1 MANGGVQSKLFQP
14 LTLGR
19 QTLKN
24 RVALAPMTRF
34 RASDAHVP
42 LLPMVSTYYT
52 QRASGPGTLLITEG
66 TFISPRAGGYANVP
80 GIYNDAQIAAWRTV
94 TDSVHAQGS
103 YIFLQLWALGRT
115 AGVDELKADGFDLTS
130 SSAVPMSPEAA
141 TPRELTVEEIKG
153 FTGDYAQA
161 ARNAIAA
168 GFDGVEIHG
177 ANGYLVDQFIQDNV
191 NRRTDDYG
199 GSIERR
205 SRFAIEVA
213 TAVVNAVGADRVG
226 LRLSPFS
233 DFQGMKMD
241 DPIPQ
246 FTHLVKA
253 LKPLKLAY
261 IHVVRSVPDDVD
273 EPGPKEQVDF
283 VVDAWDN
290 TSPVIIA
297 GNFKAVSASK
307 AVDERYTNKDVVI
320 AFGRPFLATP
330 DIVFRLQHGI
340 SFNPYDRST
349 FYAPKSE
356 TGYIDQPFSK
366 EFERAKKA
374 SKLA

>member
-1 MANGGVQSKLFQP
+1 MANEEVQSKLFQP
-14 LTLGR
+14 LKLGR
-19 QTLKN
+19 QTLHN

-34 RASDAHVP
+34 RASDSHVP

-52 QRASGPGTLLITEG
+52 QRASEPGTLLITEG

-80 GIYNDAQIAAWRTV
+80 GIYNDEQIAAWRTV

-103 YIFLQLWALGRT
+103 FIFLQLWALGRT
-115 AGVDELKADGFDLTS
+115 AGVDKLKADGFDLTS
-130 SSAVPMSPEAA
+130 SSAVPMSPKAA
-141 TPRELTVEEIKG
+141 VPREMTLDEIKG
-153 FTGDYAQA
+153 FTEDYAQA

-177 ANGYLVDQFIQDNV
+177 ANGYLVDQFIQDKV
-191 NRRTDDYG
+191 NQRTDGYG
-199 GSIERR
+199 GSIEKR

-213 TAVVNAVGADRVG
+213 SAIVDAVGADRVG
-226 LRLSPFS
+226 IRLSPFS

-253 LKPLKLAY
+253 LKPLNLAY
-261 IHVVRSVPDDVD
+261 IHVVQTVPDDRD
-273 EPGPKEQVDF
+273 QPEPAEKVDF

-290 TSPVIIA
+290 TSPVVIA
-297 GNFKAVSASK
+297 GNFKAASAAR
-307 AVDERYTNKDVVI
+307 AVNEDFSGKDVVI

-330 DIVFRLQHGI
+330 DIVFRLKHGI

-366 EFERAKKA
+366 EFERVKKA
-374 SKLA
+374 SKLS

>member
-1 MANGGVQSKLFQP
+1 M
-14 LTLGR
+14 
-19 QTLKN
+19 
-24 RVALAPMTRF
+24 
-34 RASDAHVP
+34 
-42 LLPMVSTYYT
+42 
-52 QRASGPGTLLITEG
+52 
-66 TFISPRAGGYANVP
+66 
-80 GIYNDAQIAAWRTV
+80 
-94 TDSVHAQGS
+94 
-103 YIFLQLWALGRT
+103 
-115 AGVDELKADGFDLTS
+115 
-130 SSAVPMSPEAA
+130 
-141 TPRELTVEEIKG
+141 TVEEIKG
-153 FTGDYAQA
+153 FTKDYAQA

-177 ANGYLVDQFIQDNV
+177 ANGYLIDQFIQDNV

-199 GSIERR
+199 GSIEKR

-213 TAVVNAVGADRVG
+213 TAVVDAVGADRVG

-261 IHVVRSVPDDVD
+261 IHVVRSVPDHVD

-297 GNFKAVSASK
+297 GNFKATSASK
-307 AVDERYTNKDVVI
+307 AVDERYPHNDVVI

-340 SFNPYDRST
+340 SFNAYDRST

-366 EFERAKKA
+366 EFERSKKA